1 MLLILAYSTGLV
13 PSTPMVVS
21 YLFHLLL
28 DFNLSLDQADF
39 LIVEN
44 YANQILTE
52 LKNRIAKMAS
62 TLELFTKIGTAP
74 Q

>member
-1 MLLILAYSTGLV
+1 
-13 PSTPMVVS
+13 MVVS